1 VNSLTNAAAGALGAM
16 LRSERARRAGQVLVT
31 ALVLFFFGYAA
42 YKLWPDIASYKDWH
56 FDLGYTALALAIL
69 IVRGPIGA
77 YGWWLIMR
85 QLGHK
90 LPWWRS
96 LRIVYY
102 SSIAGYIPGGWWHA
116 VSRVY
121 LAEKEGAPR
130 VITTLSVVIESLMVA
145 FGAAVVSSISLL
157 AWRDPPTWVVIS
169 GIVTLIVLV
178 FLLLRPNALFK
189 TANWLLVKTK
199 RSPIDATFSTLDMLR
214 VLWPYVLNWLL
225 FGLTSFALIAA
236 IYPNLSIA
244 YLGPITGLFTA
255 AWLAGYLAIF
265 VPQGLVVREL
275 IITSFLTGFVGLP
288 VAVAAVAA
296 VISRLWSMLGA
307 AIWAAIST
315 RL

>member
-1 VNSLTNAAAGALGAM
+1 M
-16 LRSERARRAGQVLVT
+16 LRSERVRRAGQVLVV
-31 ALVLFFFGYAA
+31 AVVLFFFGYAA
-42 YKLWPDIASYKDWH
+42 YKLWPDIAAYKDWH

-69 IVRGPIGA
+69 VARGPLGA
-77 YGWWLIMR
+77 YGWWVIMR
-85 QLGHK
+85 QLGCK

-102 SSIAGYIPGGWWHA
+102 STFAGYIPGGWWHA

-145 FGAAVVSSISLL
+145 FGAAVVISLSL
-157 AWRDPPTWVVIS
+157 LTWHEPPGEVVIS
-169 GIVTLIVLV
+169 GIATLIVLAV
-178 FLLLRPNALFK
+178 LLLRPNLLFRA
-189 TANWLLVKTK
+189 ANWLLAKTK
-199 RSPIDATFSTLDMLR
+199 REPIDATFSSLDVLR
-214 VLWPYVLNWLL
+214 ILWPYALNWLL
-225 FGLTSFALIAA
+225 FGATSFALIAA
-236 IYPNLSIA
+236 IYPGLSIE

-265 VPQGLVVREL
+265 VPQGLIVREV
-275 IITSFLTGFVGLP
+275 IITGFLTSIVGLP

-296 VISRLWSMLGA
+296 VISRLWSMLGV